1 VTVLPALLAVAWLVP
16 GAGLLLAGRLRPA
29 PVVIIAGALAVA
41 VCYFAFRRVPARWP
55 RFGGRETGV
64 SPGALLFMV
73 AVAAGFGVWQ
83 AVFRSEQVFGG
94 GEPSGFLLYGDWIAA
109 HGTARVP
116 VPAASFGGAGGL
128 SFATAGFSGSG
139 GFLLPSVLP
148 GVPLVLAAG
157 AWLGGLGGAL
167 LVPAVLGGCAVLS
180 FGGLAGRLCGGW
192 QAVAG
197 EVPRTSRTVIH

>member
-1 VTVLPALLAVAWLVP
+1 
-16 GAGLLLAGRLRPA
+16 
-29 PVVIIAGALAVA
+29 
-41 VCYFAFRRVPARWP
+41 
-55 RFGGRETGV
+55 
-64 SPGALLFMV
+64 MV

-116 VPAASFGGAGGL
+116 AAAASFGGAGGL
-128 SFATAGFSGSG
+128 GFATAGFSGSG

-167 LVPAVLGGCAVLS
+167 
-180 FGGLAGRLCGGW
+180 
-192 QAVAG
+192 